1 MQSPRSAHSL
11 HSGNKSVKS
20 VNAIAMPNCP
30 MSDAIDMSNNK
41 VNDELILWSVLMVGL
56 GFYYLETRGCLGC
69 WTTEARRESLVMM
82 WRKNHSGVVLMMG
95 APCPWAGE
103 HFVFVASCLGP
114 LRVNPPIYIQ
124 LHC

>member
-30 MSDAIDMSNNK
+30 MSDIIDMSNNR

-56 GFYYLETRGCLGC
+56 GLLSRDKRCLDDGQP
-69 WTTEARRESLVMM
+69 
-82 WRKNHSGVVLMMG
+82 VLLPLSSPSKM
-95 APCPWAGE
+95 E
-103 HFVFVASCLGP
+103 VFVGS
-114 LRVNPPIYIQ
+114 
-124 LHC
+124 